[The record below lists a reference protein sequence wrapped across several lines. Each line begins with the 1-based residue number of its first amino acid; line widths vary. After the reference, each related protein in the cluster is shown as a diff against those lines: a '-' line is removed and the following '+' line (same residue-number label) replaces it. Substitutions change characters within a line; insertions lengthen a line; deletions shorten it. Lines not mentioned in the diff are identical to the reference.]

1 MTRWAASGMACNYA
15 QKTAFNA
22 LKKLFLAVSF
32 PLRGDTSMDGSPH
45 RVLPALCDPTSG
57 GTCCGR
63 GEGRCLPGEGAR
75 IALQGVGER
84 VGVSSAAPNY

>member
-45 RVLPALCDPTSG
+45 RVLPALCDPTS
-57 GTCCGR
+57 
-63 GEGRCLPGEGAR
+63 LP
-75 IALQGVGER
+75 
-84 VGVSSAAPNY
+84 SSAVAGVRAGASREKEHGLLCKASGNGWV